1 MTYCSQDQST
11 RRSELAQSLQGRGH
25 HLDLGGL
32 LKMLALS
39 DSFNKYMSFT
49 SNMMLPVAQIVPA
62 LVGGQLLGCV
72 ESGQPVQATSASLAW
87 AFRGIWN
94 SVRLASQGVYGVAD
108 PASECRFSD
117 ERSMQAGGARVKPDG
132 VFYYPAYFGN
142 EFHSV
147 HALLEARVE
156 PSLEATSPD
165 VLGKMAYL
173 ALRAWE
179 AQPTRLFVPFLY
191 LHGPNVS
198 LVLFA
203 RGGYYCTTIG
213 RLFHTSCDPSLDD
226 IRDVGDTLRYLWF
239 LMTLPADRFGHFVDV
254 SIPGTGLTFS
264 RVYDTANPSVVMGRG
279 DGSALDYLQRI
290 PLPVSLLDFQS
301 YLFKTQ
307 YHGQPAMLKLVW
319 TPTYR
324 LPEVSM
330 YDWLLSNGCN
340 AVPKVLESSIVAS
353 DVFGYRLEY
362 IVMED
367 CGVPLLEYFR
377 TVCGSSGD
385 ISKRD
390 ADAEDIFKQLASSL
404 AVAESL
410 GVAHCDISTENIT
423 VRDGTAFIID
433 WTRSQLNS
441 LEVPSRV
448 ANVLWFKLGLDAK
461 NMQPQRWPMDNSVVQ
476 TKIYASIRSLWHDGT
491 DCLVDRFESLFYVIL
506 HALFHSNHIL
516 VGTPSAF
523 EELSVSAMALVKT
536 GCMADPEI
544 YPSYFGIADIG
555 DGLKA
560 FLDSIRVFLFC
571 ADGFFVGGKLVDSGF
586 ERSVRP
592 DLARAFLSEAAYAA
606 TYAVRVVADRE
617 PPASV
622 AAKPF
627 FAFSFPSGAAPLQ
640 TAKFGTAAVSAA
652 SATGPTVVLT
662 TAPVVPATAPPVLA
676 AVTAT
681 LASQTPLTPVT
692 APAVLIS
699 APASAPAVLTT
710 APASIAPAS
719 MAPVSAAPV
728 SPAPAPAPSS
738 SIPATASAAPIAVAA
753 TSAPVL
759 TPVPAVASALAT
771 VSAPAAQTTAPAS
784 SAPVAPAPAAKP
796 PVLASATVVAPATA
810 APTSASPSAAAIPA
824 AQPTPSSGAMATVV
838 PPTVASAASSSAPTT
853 AAPAT
858 PAAASVNPLFDLRE
872 MAKTA
877 QEALKAAQVVHTS
890 ASVTTIPASSA
901 PATQP
906 LSAPAASRPP
916 FSFDAPNYSV
926 PLWAPGS
933 ATATSFSQ
941 SFGGFSLGLDM
952 PGENKD
958 TGTWTFGSKRASKAW
973 SASRDVAKKLHVIP
987 GLWPSSSST
996 SAPAT
1001 APAVVGAASSAPVS
1015 SSSSAQVA
1023 SAPAST
1029 TAPLSTVPPSTAQA
1043 IIPVTAATA
1052 ATLALNKL
1060 T

>member
-62 LVGGQLLGCV
+62 LADGQLLGCV

-117 ERSMQAGGARVKPDG
+117 DRLMQAGGVRVKPDG

-165 VLGKMAYL
+165 VLGKMAGL

-254 SIPGTGLTFS
+254 SIPSTGLTFS
-264 RVYDTANPSVVMGRG
+264 RVYGTANPSVVMGRG
-279 DGSALDYLQRI
+279 DGSALELLQRI
-290 PLPVSLLDFQS
+290 SLPASLLDFQS

-307 YHGQPAMLKLVW
+307 YRGQPAMLKLVW

-353 DVFGYRLEY
+353 DVFGCRLEY

-404 AVAESL
+404 AIAESL
-410 GVAHCDISTENIT
+410 GVAHCDISAENIA

-433 WTRSQLNS
+433 WTRSQLKS
-441 LEVPSRV
+441 SEVPSRV
-448 ANVLWFKLGLDAK
+448 ANVLWFKLGLNAK
-461 NMQPQRWPMDNSVVQ
+461 DMQPQRWPMDNSAVQ

-536 GCMADPEI
+536 GCMADPEM

-571 ADGFFVGGKLVDSGF
+571 ADGFFVGGKLVDSEF
-586 ERSVRP
+586 KRSVRP
-592 DLARAFLSEAAYAA
+592 DLARAFLSEVAYAA
-606 TYAVRVVADRE
+606 TYAVRV
-617 PPASV
+617 
-622 AAKPF
+622 
-627 FAFSFPSGAAPLQ
+627 
-640 TAKFGTAAVSAA
+640 
-652 SATGPTVVLT
+652 
-662 TAPVVPATAPPVLA
+662 
-676 AVTAT
+676 
-681 LASQTPLTPVT
+681 
-692 APAVLIS
+692 
-699 APASAPAVLTT
+699 
-710 APASIAPAS
+710 
-719 MAPVSAAPV
+719 
-728 SPAPAPAPSS
+728 
-738 SIPATASAAPIAVAA
+738 
-753 TSAPVL
+753 
-759 TPVPAVASALAT
+759 
-771 VSAPAAQTTAPAS
+771 
-784 SAPVAPAPAAKP
+784 
-796 PVLASATVVAPATA
+796 
-810 APTSASPSAAAIPA
+810 
-824 AQPTPSSGAMATVV
+824 
-838 PPTVASAASSSAPTT
+838 
-853 AAPAT
+853 
-858 PAAASVNPLFDLRE
+858 
-872 MAKTA
+872 
-877 QEALKAAQVVHTS
+877 
-890 ASVTTIPASSA
+890 
-901 PATQP
+901 
-906 LSAPAASRPP
+906 
-916 FSFDAPNYSV
+916 
-926 PLWAPGS
+926 
-933 ATATSFSQ
+933 
-941 SFGGFSLGLDM
+941 
-952 PGENKD
+952 
-958 TGTWTFGSKRASKAW
+958 
-973 SASRDVAKKLHVIP
+973 
-987 GLWPSSSST
+987 
-996 SAPAT
+996 
-1001 APAVVGAASSAPVS
+1001 
-1015 SSSSAQVA
+1015 
-1023 SAPAST
+1023 
-1029 TAPLSTVPPSTAQA
+1029 
-1043 IIPVTAATA
+1043 
-1052 ATLALNKL
+1052 
-1060 T
+1060 

>member
-1 MTYCSQDQST
+1 
-11 RRSELAQSLQGRGH
+11 
-25 HLDLGGL
+25 
-32 LKMLALS
+32 
-39 DSFNKYMSFT
+39 MSFT

-62 LVGGQLLGCV
+62 LVDGQLLGCV

-117 ERSMQAGGARVKPDG
+117 DRLMQAGGVRVKPDG

-165 VLGKMAYL
+165 VLGKMADL

-239 LMTLPADRFGHFVDV
+239 LLTLPADRFGHFVDV
-254 SIPGTGLTFS
+254 PIPGTGLTFS
-264 RVYDTANPSVVMGRG
+264 RVYGTANPSVVMGRG
-279 DGSALDYLQRI
+279 DGSALELLRRI
-290 PLPVSLLDFQS
+290 PLPASLLDFQS

-307 YHGQPAMLKLVW
+307 YRGQPAMLKLVW

-377 TVCGSSGD
+377 AACGSSGD

-410 GVAHCDISTENIT
+410 GVAHCDISAENIA

-433 WTRSQLNS
+433 WTRSQLKS
-441 LEVPSRV
+441 SEVPSRV
-448 ANVLWFKLGLDAK
+448 ANVLWFKLGLYAK
-461 NMQPQRWPMDNSVVQ
+461 DMQPQRWPMDNSVVQ

-536 GCMADPEI
+536 GCMADPEM
-544 YPSYFGIADIG
+544 YPSYFGIAGIG

-571 ADGFFVGGKLVDSGF
+571 ADGFFVGGKLVDSEF
-586 ERSVRP
+586 KRSVRP

-627 FAFSFPSGAAPLQ
+627 FAFSFPPGAAPLQ
-640 TAKFGTAAVSAA
+640 TAKFGMAVVSAA

-662 TAPVVPATAPPVLA
+662 TAPVVPATAPPVPA

-692 APAVLIS
+692 ALAVLIS
-699 APASAPAVLTT
+699 APASAPVVLTT
-710 APASIAPAS
+710 APASIAPVSA
-719 MAPVSAAPV
+719 APVSAAP
-728 SPAPAPAPSS
+728 APVPSS

-759 TPVPAVASALAT
+759 TPAPAVASASTT

-796 PVLASATVVAPATA
+796 PVVASATVVAPTTA
-810 APTSASPSAAAIPA
+810 APTSAGTNAAAITAA
-824 AQPTPSSGAMATVV
+824 AQPTPSSGATATVV
-838 PPTVASAASSSAPTT
+838 LPTVASAASSSAPTT
-853 AAPAT
+853 VAPAT
-858 PAAASVNPLFDLRE
+858 PVAASVNPLFDLKE
-872 MAKTA
+872 MAKTT

-901 PATQP
+901 LATQP

-916 FSFDAPNYSV
+916 FSFDTPNYSV
-926 PLWAPGS
+926 PLWVPGS
-933 ATATSFSQ
+933 ATATSSAQ
-941 SFGGFSLGLDM
+941 SFGGFSLGLGM
-952 PGENKD
+952 PGKNKD
-958 TGTWTFGSKRASKAW
+958 TGTWTFGSKRAAKAW
-973 SASRDVAKKLHVIP
+973 SASHDVAKKLHVIP
-987 GLWPSSSST
+987 GLWPSSSSM

-1015 SSSSAQVA
+1015 SLSSAQAA

-1029 TAPLSTVPPSTAQA
+1029 TAPPSTAPPSTVPPSTAQA
-1043 IIPVTAATA
+1043 ISPVTAATA
-1052 ATLALNKL
+1052 ATLALSKL